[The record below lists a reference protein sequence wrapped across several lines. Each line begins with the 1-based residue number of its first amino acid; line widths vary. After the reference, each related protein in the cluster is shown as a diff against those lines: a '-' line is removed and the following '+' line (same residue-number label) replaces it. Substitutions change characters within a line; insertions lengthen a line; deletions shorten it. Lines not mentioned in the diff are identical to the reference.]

1 MPNSRPAPGAGRAR
15 AWNATTLCAPASWAA
30 SNAAGRPNR
39 SPAGSAGKRPPP
51 PSATKAS
58 TASSTPRSGA
68 PRTAPGAA
76 TCPEPS
82 SNAGGAAAEAAPPP
96 ASSRTGSP
104 LTNDLPTS
112 DTGVARDIGR
122 PISCSSP
129 PTVRPSS
136 SPRNA
141 SPASSCLP
149 SNPAKQLSRPSNNSS
164 PGSSPSTA
172 SSAKP
177 SRSTTEPSSLSTTNS
192 PASSASGPSSAI
204 PTAPGKKA
212 ASKTPSAACEDP
224 CRARQTSRPSTAT
237 PSTPASPPTTT
248 HPVSASDTN
257 HPLRPSLLNCCTSNV
272 NPPSRFRGNDIERL
286 LGKKLRTLALFLALT
301 LILPTAPAV
310 AQSLNDALADAY
322 QTSPVLQA
330 ARAQLRAT
338 DELVPE
344 ALSGWRPTVN
354 AEAAAGAGID
364 NNHND
369 GRLLGLA
376 ELRITQPI
384 YTGGRTGAAVNQAE
398 KLVQAQRAQ
407 LVAAEQQV
415 LLQSVTAY
423 MDVVRAA
430 AVLTL
435 NENNEKVVRDQRDS
449 ARRRR
454 SAGAASDT
462 DVSQAESRL
471 ALAGAQRTQADAA
484 LKSARATYRQLI
496 GADPATLTPPALP
509 TSLPASEGEAV
520 AAAAGHPAVVAAE
533 FAERAARDGV
543 DVVLGEMRPQV
554 SVEGDLMTN
563 KETARILARVTI
575 PFYQAGG
582 VDARARSS
590 KETYGERRFD
600 TETEQR
606 QTAAEAAAA

>member
-1 MPNSRPAPGAGRAR
+1 MRELVPQLLS
-15 AWNATTLCAPASWAA
+15 L
-30 SNAAGRPNR
+30 
-39 SPAGSAGKRPPP
+39 
-51 PSATKAS
+51 
-58 TASSTPRSGA
+58 
-68 PRTAPGAA
+68 
-76 TCPEPS
+76 
-82 SNAGGAAAEAAPPP
+82 
-96 ASSRTGSP
+96 
-104 LTNDLPTS
+104 LTHF
-112 DTGVARDIGR
+112 
-122 PISCSSP
+122 PIFSMSP
-129 PTVRPSS
+129 PRK
-136 SPRNA
+136 RG
-141 SPASSCLP
+141 
-149 SNPAKQLSRPSNNSS
+149 SR
-164 PGSSPSTA
+164 
-172 SSAKP
+172 
-177 SRSTTEPSSLSTTNS
+177 
-192 PASSASGPSSAI
+192 
-204 PTAPGKKA
+204 
-212 ASKTPSAACEDP
+212 
-224 CRARQTSRPSTAT
+224 
-237 PSTPASPPTTT
+237 
-248 HPVSASDTN
+248 ASDGAVA
-257 HPLRPSLLNCCTSNV
+257 LD
-272 NPPSRFRGNDIERL
+272 SRFRGNDIERL

-301 LILPTAPAV
+301 LILPTAPAA
-310 AQSLNDALADAY
+310 AQSLNDALAGAY

-364 NNHND
+364 DNHND

-496 GADPATLTPPALP
+496 GADPTTLTPPALP
-509 TSLPASEGEAV
+509 TSLPASEDEAV

-575 PFYQAGG
+575 PLYQAGG

-606 QTAAEAAAA
+606 QTAAEAAAAWYALDAARAQIDSFDSQVTTAKQALAGTRRDHDAGTRTLLDVLDAQQELLGAQTNLAGARHDQVVAAYRLLAAVGHLTSRDLGLPVTPYDFEAHYLDVRDKFWGTGPALY

>member
-1 MPNSRPAPGAGRAR
+1 MGEHYDHVTLEDRCAIAR
-15 AWNATTLCAPASWAA
+15 LHEGGQSLRQIAA
-30 SNAAGRPNR
+30 ALDR
-39 SPAGSAGKRPPP
+39 SPSTVSRELKRNRGAQVGYKPAYAQQQASARRWKGSRLERDDALRTRVLGCLERGWSPEQVAGWLGRQN
-51 PSATKAS
+51 
-58 TASSTPRSGA
+58 
-68 PRTAPGAA
+68 AA

-248 HPVSASDTN
+248 HPASASDTN

-272 NPPSRFRGNDIERL
+272 NPPPRFRGGDSERESVL
-286 LGKKLRTLALFLALT
+286 QLE
-301 LILPTAPAV
+301 LIL
-310 AQSLNDALADAY
+310 
-322 QTSPVLQA
+322 
-330 ARAQLRAT
+330 
-338 DELVPE
+338 
-344 ALSGWRPTVN
+344 
-354 AEAAAGAGID
+354 
-364 NNHND
+364 H
-369 GRLLGLA
+369 
-376 ELRITQPI
+376 
-384 YTGGRTGAAVNQAE
+384 
-398 KLVQAQRAQ
+398 
-407 LVAAEQQV
+407 
-415 LLQSVTAY
+415 
-423 MDVVRAA
+423 
-430 AVLTL
+430 
-435 NENNEKVVRDQRDS
+435 
-449 ARRRR
+449 
-454 SAGAASDT
+454 
-462 DVSQAESRL
+462 
-471 ALAGAQRTQADAA
+471 
-484 LKSARATYRQLI
+484 
-496 GADPATLTPPALP
+496 
-509 TSLPASEGEAV
+509 
-520 AAAAGHPAVVAAE
+520 
-533 FAERAARDGV
+533 
-543 DVVLGEMRPQV
+543 
-554 SVEGDLMTN
+554 
-563 KETARILARVTI
+563 
-575 PFYQAGG
+575 
-582 VDARARSS
+582 
-590 KETYGERRFD
+590 
-600 TETEQR
+600 
-606 QTAAEAAAA
+606 